1 MRDSCA
7 IKGSFG
13 GKNEGTTLICNHSNG
28 SCYLFL
34 SCATVI
40 VLLNGSSI
48 LSERFV
54 TIQMRTSEQHFQ
66 LVLRYTVTITLPMIV
81 KGAVKTQVYQ
91 CSFSR

>member
-1 MRDSCA
+1 M
-7 IKGSFG
+7 
-13 GKNEGTTLICNHSNG
+13 
-28 SCYLFL
+28 
-34 SCATVI
+34 
-40 VLLNGSSI
+40 LLNGSNI

-66 LVLRYTVTITLPMIV
+66 LVLLITLPMIV

>member
-1 MRDSCA
+1 MCDFCA
-7 IKGSFG
+7 IKGSFRG
-13 GKNEGTTLICNHSNG
+13 ENEGTTLICTNR
-28 SCYLFL
+28 SCYWFL

-40 VLLNGSSI
+40 MLLNGSNI

-66 LVLRYTVTITLPMIV
+66 LVLLITLPMIV

>member
-1 MRDSCA
+1 M
-7 IKGSFG
+7 
-13 GKNEGTTLICNHSNG
+13 
-28 SCYLFL
+28 
-34 SCATVI
+34 
-40 VLLNGSSI
+40 LLNGSNI

-66 LVLRYTVTITLPMIV
+66 LSMIV

>member
-7 IKGSFG
+7 IKGSFR

-34 SCATVI
+34 SFATVI
-40 VLLNGSSI
+40 MLLNGSNI

-66 LVLRYTVTITLPMIV
+66 LVLLITLPMIV

-91 CSFSR
+91 SSFSR

>member
-1 MRDSCA
+1 MRDFCA
-7 IKGSFG
+7 IKGSFR
-13 GKNEGTTLICNHSNG
+13 GKNEGTTLICYHSNG

-40 VLLNGSSI
+40 MLLNGSNI

-66 LVLRYTVTITLPMIV
+66 LVLLITLPMIV

>member
-7 IKGSFG
+7 IKGSFR
-13 GKNEGTTLICNHSNG
+13 GKNEGTKLICNHSNG

-34 SCATVI
+34 SFATVI
-40 VLLNGSSI
+40 MLLNGSNI

-66 LVLRYTVTITLPMIV
+66 LVLLITLPMIV

-91 CSFSR
+91 SSFSR

>member
-1 MRDSCA
+1 M
-7 IKGSFG
+7 
-13 GKNEGTTLICNHSNG
+13 
-28 SCYLFL
+28 
-34 SCATVI
+34 
-40 VLLNGSSI
+40 LLNGSNI